1 MSDANS
7 MHSEPM
13 KAQIAIF
20 RLSRPVEVVGC
31 PACATAVVAM
41 NGGERRVASG

>member
-1 MSDANS
+1 MREAKS

-20 RLSRPVEVVGC
+20 LLSSPVDVGGW
-31 PACATAVVAM
+31 PWVSSCALGAA
-41 NGGERRVASG
+41 AA

>member
-1 MSDANS
+1 VEISDVKS

-20 RLSRPVEVVGC
+20 LLSSPVEVGGC
-31 PACATAVVAM
+31 PCVSSWALCECAPWAAET
-41 NGGERRVASG
+41 

>member
-1 MSDANS
+1 MSETKS

-20 RLSRPVEVVGC
+20 LESSPV
-31 PACATAVVAM
+31 AV
-41 NGGERRVASG
+41 

>member
-1 MSDANS
+1 MRYVEMSETKS

-20 RLSRPVEVVGC
+20 LLSSPVDV
-31 PACATAVVAM
+31 
-41 NGGERRVASG
+41 

>member
-1 MSDANS
+1 MRYVEINDAKS

-20 RLSRPVEVVGC
+20 LLSSPVDVGGC
-31 PACATAVVAM
+31 PCVSSCALCKCVP
-41 NGGERRVASG
+41 